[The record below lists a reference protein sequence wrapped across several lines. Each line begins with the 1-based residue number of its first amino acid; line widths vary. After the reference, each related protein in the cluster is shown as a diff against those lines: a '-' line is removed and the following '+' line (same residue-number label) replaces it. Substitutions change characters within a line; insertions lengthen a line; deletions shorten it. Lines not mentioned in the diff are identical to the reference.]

1 MTSFSNRIKAFFTR
15 LGVLKEAPFGGKMKP
30 DKLIV
35 GLGNPGS
42 KYRGTRH
49 NAGYMVLA
57 QLAQTLSCASSPS
70 RKFHGEILETRDAG
84 KNLLLLSPTTYM
96 NNSGQSVSEA
106 VRFYKLELS
115 DLLVVCDDVDL
126 RVGRIR
132 FRDSGG
138 SGGQKGVQDIINR
151 LGSEK
156 FSRLRVGVGRPPEG
170 VDTADHVLSEFRP
183 AEKPEIHESIRRAV
197 QAALC
202 WIEFGPGETANRFN
216 GGSRTDGAK

>member
-1 MTSFSNRIKAFFTR
+1 MTSLSSRIKSFFTR
-15 LGVLKEAPFGGKMKP
+15 LGAAEKDPFGGKMKP

-57 QLAQTLSCASSPS
+57 ELAQTLPCDSPS
-70 RKFHGEILETRDAG
+70 RKFHGEIVETRAAG

-115 DLLVVCDDVDL
+115 DLLVISDDVDL
-126 RVGRIR
+126 PVGRIR

-138 SGGQKGVQDIINR
+138 SGGQKGVNDIISR

-170 VDTADHVLSEFRP
+170 VDTADYVLSEFRP
-183 AEKPEIHESIRRAV
+183 AEKPEIHDSIQRAA

-202 WIEFGPGETANRFN
+202 WVEFGPGETANRFN
-216 GGSRTDGAK
+216 GGSRRDGAK

>member
-1 MTSFSNRIKAFFTR
+1 M
-15 LGVLKEAPFGGKMKP
+15 FGMNKP
-30 DKLIV
+30 RNIDWLIV
-35 GLGNPGS
+35 GLGNPGK
-42 KYRGTRH
+42 KYQGTRH

-57 QLAQTLSCASSPS
+57 QLAQTLSSGSPS
-70 RKFHGEILETRDAG
+70 RKFHGEIVETRAAG

-115 DLLVVCDDVDL
+115 DLLVVSDDVDL
-126 RVGRIR
+126 PVGRIR

-138 SGGQKGVQDIINR
+138 SGGQRGVKDIINR

-170 VDTADHVLSEFRP
+170 VDTADYVLSEFRS

-202 WIEFGPGETANRFN
+202 WVEFGPGETANRFN
-216 GGSRTDGAK
+216 GGSRTDGSK

>member
-1 MTSFSNRIKAFFTR
+1 MVSFSSIKSLF
-15 LGVLKEAPFGGKMKP
+15 LSFGKKRGEPSEGAMKP

-57 QLAQTLSCASSPS
+57 QLAQDLSCASPA
-70 RKFHGEILETRDAG
+70 RKFHGEIAEARAAG
-84 KNLLLLSPTTYM
+84 QNLMLLSPTTYM
-96 NNSGQSVSEA
+96 NRSGLSVGEA
-106 VRFYKLELS
+106 LRFYKLSLS
-115 DLLVVCDDVDL
+115 DLLVISDDVDL
-126 RVGRIR
+126 PVGRIR

-138 SGGQKGVQDIINR
+138 SGGQKGVRDIIDR

-170 VDTADHVLSEFRP
+170 VDTADYVLSEFRESER
-183 AEKPEIHESIRRAV
+183 AEMKDSIQRAA

-202 WIEFGPGETANRFN
+202 WAESGPAETANRFN
-216 GGSRTDGAK
+216 GGSRGGSGK

>member
-1 MTSFSNRIKAFFTR
+1 MVSFSSIKSFFSSF
-15 LGVLKEAPFGGKMKP
+15 GKKKEEPSEGAMKP

-57 QLAQTLSCASSPS
+57 RLAQDLLCASPV
-70 RKFHGEILETRDAG
+70 RKFHGEIVEMRAAG
-84 KNLLLLSPTTYM
+84 QNLMLLSPTTYM
-96 NNSGQSVSEA
+96 NRSGQSVGEA
-106 VRFYKLELS
+106 LRFYKLTLS
-115 DLLVVCDDVDL
+115 DLLVISDDVDL
-126 RVGRIR
+126 PVGRIR
-132 FRDSGG
+132 YRDSGG
-138 SGGQKGVQDIINR
+138 SGGQKGVRDIIDR

-170 VDTADHVLSEFRP
+170 VDTADYVLSEFR
-183 AEKPEIHESIRRAV
+183 ESERVEMKDSIQRAA

-202 WIEFGPGETANRFN
+202 WVEFGPAETANRFN
-216 GGSRTDGAK
+216 GGSRAGSGK

>member
-1 MTSFSNRIKAFFTR
+1 MTSFSSKVKAFFTR
-15 LGVLKEAPFGGKMKP
+15 LGVLKKVPFGGKMKP

-57 QLAQTLSCASSPS
+57 ELAQTLSFTSPT
-70 RKFHGEILETRDAG
+70 RKFHGEIVETRAAG

-106 VRFYKLELS
+106 VRFYKLELT
-115 DLLVVCDDVDL
+115 DLLVICDDVDL
-126 RVGRIR
+126 PVGRIR

-138 SGGQKGVQDIINR
+138 SGGQKGVKDIISR

-170 VDTADHVLSEFRP
+170 VDTADYVLSEFRS
-183 AEKPEIHESIRRAV
+183 AEKPEIHESIRRAAE
-197 QAALC
+197 AALC
-202 WIEFGPGETANRFN
+202 WVEFGPDETANRFN
-216 GGSRTDGAK
+216 GGSRKDGTK

>member
-1 MTSFSNRIKAFFTR
+1 
-15 LGVLKEAPFGGKMKP
+15 MKP

-57 QLAQTLSCASSPS
+57 ELAQTLSFTSPT
-70 RKFHGEILETRDAG
+70 RKFHGEIVETRAAG

-106 VRFYKLELS
+106 VRFYKLELT
-115 DLLVVCDDVDL
+115 DLLVICDDVDL
-126 RVGRIR
+126 PVGRIR

-138 SGGQKGVQDIINR
+138 SGGQKGVKDIISR

-170 VDTADHVLSEFRP
+170 VDTADYVLSEFRS
-183 AEKPEIHESIRRAV
+183 AEKPEIHESIRRAAE
-197 QAALC
+197 AALC
-202 WIEFGPGETANRFN
+202 WVEFGPDETANRFN
-216 GGSRTDGAK
+216 GGSRKDGTK